1 MSSNDDESLMS
12 TKSVSIENNNKE
24 SVDKYKEK
32 AKSVT
37 DKIVDKL
44 SPMDG
49 IKTKETAEDKS
60 SNLRFITFGLF
71 ALIGFIVLIYAI
83 LVAVVSD
90 RAIQS
95 ANVFFIVTILSIS
108 ILEGVLV
115 YKVFYLNRISFF
127 NFILFMPCLLFFYLN
142 RCY

>member
-1 MSSNDDESLMS
+1 MSNNDDHYRMS

-32 AKSVT
+32 AKSFT
-37 DKIVDKL
+37 DKIVNKL
-44 SPMDG
+44 SPMDDF
-49 IKTKETAEDKS
+49 KRSNETTIDKS
-60 SNLRFITFGLF
+60 SNIRFITFGLF

-115 YKVFYLNRISFF
+115 YKVSLSK
-127 NFILFMPCLLFFYLN
+127 
-142 RCY
+142 

>member
-1 MSSNDDESLMS
+1 MSNNDDKPQMS
-12 TKSVSIENNNKE
+12 TRSLSIENNNKE

-32 AKSVT
+32 TQFFT

-44 SPMDG
+44 SPMDDFRRRN
-49 IKTKETAEDKS
+49 ETVEDKS

-83 LVAVVSD
+83 LVMVVSD

-115 YKVFYLNRISFF
+115 YKVVLSK
-127 NFILFMPCLLFFYLN
+127 
-142 RCY
+142 

>member
-1 MSSNDDESLMS
+1 MS
-12 TKSVSIENNNKE
+12 TKSVSTENNNKE

-32 AKSVT
+32 AKPVT
-37 DKIVDKL
+37 DKIEDKL

-115 YKVFYLNRISFF
+115 YKVGLSK
-127 NFILFMPCLLFFYLN
+127 
-142 RCY
+142 

>member
-12 TKSVSIENNNKE
+12 TKSVSLENTNKE

-49 IKTKETAEDKS
+49 IKTKETAAEDKS

-115 YKVFYLNRISFF
+115 YKVGLSK
-127 NFILFMPCLLFFYLN
+127 
-142 RCY
+142 

>member
-1 MSSNDDESLMS
+1 MSNNDDKPRMSTESL
-12 TKSVSIENNNKE
+12 SIENNNKE
-24 SVDKYKEK
+24 SVGKDKEK
-32 AKSVT
+32 TQSFT
-37 DKIVDKL
+37 DKIVNKL
-44 SPMDG
+44 SPMDDFRRRN
-49 IKTKETAEDKS
+49 ENVEDKS

-83 LVAVVSD
+83 LVMVVSD

-115 YKVFYLNRISFF
+115 NKVVLSK
-127 NFILFMPCLLFFYLN
+127 
-142 RCY
+142 

>member
-1 MSSNDDESLMS
+1 MSNNDDKTRMS
-12 TKSVSIENNNKE
+12 TKSLSIENNNKE

-32 AKSVT
+32 TRSFT
-37 DKIVDKL
+37 DKIVNKL
-44 SPMDG
+44 SPMDDFRS
-49 IKTKETAEDKS
+49 TNETVEDKS

-71 ALIGFIVLIYAI
+71 TLIGFIVLIYAI
-83 LVAVVSD
+83 LVMVVSD

-115 YKVFYLNRISFF
+115 YKVVLSK
-127 NFILFMPCLLFFYLN
+127 
-142 RCY
+142 